1 MMNYLSVLAPAFISG
16 SMFQIVIAD
25 IIEGQ
30 HLRSIFGLS
39 IAAFVMLVSVLSLKG
54 MS

>member
-30 HLRSIFGLS
+30 FLRSIFGIS

-54 MS
+54 IS